1 MKTNLFSKELYPTP
15 PEVIERMMMGEDFV
29 GKTILEPSA
38 GTGNIV
44 SWLQDNGAA
53 RVPPTSSAWRQVRN
67 YRHGF
72 FEDAVRRSEPC
83 RHDRDESAFQQC

>member
-38 GTGNIV
+38 GTGPSAMPTN
-44 SWLQDNGAA
+44 
-53 RVPPTSSAWRQVRN
+53 TSST
-67 YRHGF
+67 HGTLPPP
-72 FEDAVRRSEPC
+72 DAPS
-83 RHDRDESAFQQC
+83 